1 MKLLLPLS
9 FAFLLLAAAPSPARD
24 FQYVPPR
31 AVDYLALIPPPPED
45 NSPAGQA
52 DIDTI
57 LNVQADRTPE
67 QVKRAERVNR
77 QTPFSFARPVLG
89 DWARSK
95 DFPRVRAL
103 FDAIGSEAN
112 VTVDAAKRHFSRKRP
127 YERDSRVEIIVG
139 RPGNSSYPSGHS
151 AGAAVW
157 CVIWS
162 AVYPEKA
169 PQFQDQL
176 RETMWG
182 RVMAGVHYPTDTEA
196 GKVLGLALGEAF
208 LKNPRSKAV
217 IEEIRAELKD
227 HGKKAAPPEP
237 AEPAVAR

>member
-1 MKLLLPLS
+1 MKKFLPFSLVLL
-9 FAFLLLAAAPSPARD
+9 FLVAGPASARD
-24 FQYVPPR
+24 FKYVAPN
-31 AVDYLALIPPPPED
+31 AVDFLALLPPPPPD

-57 LNVQADRTPE
+57 LNVQADRTPA
-67 QVKRAERVNR
+67 QVRRAERVNG

-89 DWARSK
+89 EWARSK

-103 FDAIGSEAN
+103 FDEIGGEAN
-112 VTVDAAKRHFSRKRP
+112 ETVAAAKRHFSRKRP
-127 YERDSRVEIIVG
+127 YERDSRVQIVVG
-139 RPGNSSYPSGHS
+139 KPGDSSYPSGHS

-182 RVMAGVHYPTDTEA
+182 RVIAGVHYPTDTEA

-208 LKNPRSKAV
+208 LKSPKSRA
-217 IEEIRAELKD
+217 IIDEIRAELKD
-227 HGKKAAPPEP
+227 HVKNSASPKS
-237 AEPAVAR
+237 AEPALVR